1 MWSTQLGAPGAA
13 TFGITSSTFCSFRVV
28 QETDNAR
35 ILVYNPYSDGT
46 FWIEAEAVG
55 PVVEPPHRAGPKP
68 VGVNCTEAIYDG
80 VVIVLPDATRT
91 ATPSIGPT
99 RTATPLSD

>member
-1 MWSTQLGAPGAA
+1 MWSAQQGAPGAVS
-13 TFGITSSTFCSFRVV
+13 FGNTSSTFCSFRVV
-28 QETDNAR
+28 QEADNAR

-46 FWIEAEAVG
+46 FWIEVEAVG

-80 VVIVLPDATRT
+80 RAIVLPDATST
-91 ATPSIGPT
+91 ATPHVEPT
-99 RTATPLSD
+99 RTATPRAN